1 MADSEQMEEEHKVDQ
16 RKVNCLKILQKTVY
30 LLTLLVLLLLL
41 FVQTAQ
47 CIHKYFQG
55 PTYISTDIVDQSKAG
70 FPALTICPESNG
82 YKEQVLQEHGIESVK
97 RYNWKVDLNWSSN
110 QTNVTESQLF
120 DVATYDLDEIVKRF
134 YIRFF
139 KAHPVS
145 QPKNFQNDRKSSKSN
160 FR

>member
-55 PTYISTDIVDQSKAG
+55 PTYISTDNVDQSKAG

-145 QPKNFQNDRKSSKSN
+145 
-160 FR
+160 

>member
-1 MADSEQMEEEHKVDQ
+1 MEEEEEQKTDQ
-16 RKVNCLKILQKTVY
+16 KKINCLKALQKTVY

-55 PTYISTDIVDQSKAG
+55 PTYISTDIVAQSKAG

-97 RYNWKVDLNWSSN
+97 KYNYKKDLNWSSN
-110 QTNVTESQLF
+110 QTNVTESELF
-120 DVATYDLDEIVKRF
+120 DLATYDLDEIVKRF

-145 QPKNFQNDRKSSKSN
+145 
-160 FR
+160 

>member
-145 QPKNFQNDRKSSKSN
+145 QPKNFKVTKSLKIK
-160 FR
+160 F